1 MDIYKSLK
9 LSIGAVVKNPEM
21 LKFIPDHLETEKMCK
36 YTVKK
41 LPFLIRYVRG
51 QNKAQQTCDKPILKN
66 GGTL

>member
-21 LKFIPDHLETEKMCK
+21 LKFIPDHLETRKMCK

-41 LPFLIRYVRG
+41 LPFVIRYVPD